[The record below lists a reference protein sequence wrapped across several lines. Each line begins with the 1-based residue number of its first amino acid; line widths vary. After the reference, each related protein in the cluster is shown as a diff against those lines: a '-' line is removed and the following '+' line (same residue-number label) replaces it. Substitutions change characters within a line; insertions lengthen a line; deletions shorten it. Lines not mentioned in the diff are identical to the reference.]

1 MKTLHMRNLNT
12 FDEIVYNIYDSYIE
26 VIKNET
32 SVSKFQKTN
41 KCNNQIIMDLIN
53 SGIKQGFI
61 ISSLQVTN

>member
-1 MKTLHMRNLNT
+1 MKTIRMRNLHT

-26 VIKNET
+26 VLKNEDFVT
-32 SVSKFQKTN
+32 KFRKTN
-41 KCNNQIIMDLIN
+41 RCDNQIIMDLIN